1 MGKAWLEAALE
12 ALEGL
17 YPKRLAEGW
26 DNVGLLVDSLDSE
39 EELGPVGPILLTND
53 LTDKVLDEAIHV
65 HGAKLI
71 VTYHPR
77 PFGKF
82 NKCESET
89 EACGA
94 HGSWDLVIGGSAGAP
109 CPFLAELSPPLEP
122 SFCSWDQADAARH
135 DAAHR

>member
-1 MGKAWLEAALE
+1 MGKAWLPAALE

-26 DNVGLLVDSLDSE
+26 DNVGLLMDSLDSE
-39 EELGPVGPILLTND
+39 EELGELGPILLTND
-53 LTDKVLDEAIHV
+53 LTDKVLDEAMNV

-82 NKCESET
+82 NKCESE
-89 EACGA
+89 
-94 HGSWDLVIGGSAGAP
+94 AGAMSSEDFFSSSHLQWSRLS
-109 CPFLAELSPPLEP
+109 CPFLGPG
-122 SFCSWDQADAARH
+122 
-135 DAAHR
+135 